1 MNTHNTVEAM
11 QAQGGSFARAL
22 AAAWYVADE
31 HNRALMEATWADLF
45 SAYALIA
52 ERRAKEVA

>member
-11 QAQGGSFARAL
+11 QAHGGLFAHAL

-31 HNRALMEATWADLF
+31 HNRALLEATWADLF
-45 SAYALIA
+45 SVYALIA
-52 ERRAKEVA
+52 ERRAKEAA